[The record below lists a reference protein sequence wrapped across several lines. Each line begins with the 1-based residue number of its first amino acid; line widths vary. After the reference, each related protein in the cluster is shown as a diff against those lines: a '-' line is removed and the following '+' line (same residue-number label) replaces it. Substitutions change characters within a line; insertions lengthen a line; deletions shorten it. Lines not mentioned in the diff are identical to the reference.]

1 MTTKRGF
8 QSYFSF
14 CWLKKIGMYKFS
26 DDPIFLLEQT
36 KYGQFLTKDK
46 NIYEG
51 HKKLKNIF
59 EEQEVNITPERNTID
74 YQIQMYDE
82 NTKGKKQN
90 IHSKNQNEKRC
101 FEITKI
107 FLLLYWHLLVFV
119 IILTAFLI
127 ISVILYTR
135 CQQDRSQD
143 HKLEAREIK
152 IDTTTSNNVLPT
164 TERVTIVEWQTIRPS
179 VPAAVVTYFPAR
191 FSSNNDKDGN
201 DYARASV
208 SECPIT
214 LYLIM
219 IILSSLGLVFVIIL
233 GFGAAIFNKV

>member
-90 IHSKNQNEKRC
+90 IHSKNKDEKRC

-152 IDTTTSNNVLPT
+152 LDTITSNSILPT
-164 TERVTIVEWQTIRPS
+164 TETVTNVWWQTIRPS
-179 VPAAVVTYFPAR
+179 VPAVVTYFLAR
-191 FSSNNDKDGN
+191 LNSYKDDEYDSTSGL
-201 DYARASV
+201 D
-208 SECPIT
+208 CPLT

>member
-1 MTTKRGF
+1 
-8 QSYFSF
+8 
-14 CWLKKIGMYKFS
+14 MYRFS

-59 EEQEVNITPERNTID
+59 EEQEVTITPERNSVD

-82 NTKGKKQN
+82 NTRSKKHN
-90 IHSKNQNEKRC
+90 IHNKNKDEKRC

-119 IILTAFLI
+119 IILTVFLI

-135 CQQDRSQD
+135 CCQQDRCQD

-152 IDTTTSNNVLPT
+152 LDTTSSNNVLPT
-164 TERVTIVEWQTIRPS
+164 TERVTNVEWQTIRPS

-191 FSSNNDKDGN
+191 FRSNNDRDGN
-201 DYARASV
+201 DYDGASV
-208 SECPIT
+208 SECPST
-214 LYLIM
+214 MYLIM

>member
-1 MTTKRGF
+1 
-8 QSYFSF
+8 
-14 CWLKKIGMYKFS
+14 MYKFS

-59 EEQEVNITPERNTID
+59 EEKEVNITPERNSVG
-74 YQIQMYDE
+74 YQMYDE
-82 NTKGKKQN
+82 NTRSKKQN
-90 IHSKNQNEKRC
+90 IHSENKDEKRC

-152 IDTTTSNNVLPT
+152 LDTTTSNNVLPT
-164 TERVTIVEWQTIRPS
+164 TERVTNVEWQTIRPS
-179 VPAAVVTYFPAR
+179 VPAAVPVVTYFPAR
-191 FSSNNDKDGN
+191 FSNNNDRDGN
-201 DYARASV
+201 DYDGASV
-208 SECPIT
+208 SECPLT
-214 LYLIM
+214 MYLIM
-219 IILSSLGLVFVIIL
+219 IILSSVGLVFVIIL